1 MTDSEYLSQR
11 KELEN
16 RIAQLDAAHLNDR
29 EYMDGDHVHIDIG
42 WKSVRG
48 VICGCYIEKADGSI
62 HYYYRVSLHNH
73 LVRRAYSLRAS
84 KNRQVAEYGFELST
98 GRKNHH
104 APHAA
109 E

>member
-42 WKSVRG
+42 WKSVL
-48 VICGCYIEKADGSI
+48 SLI
-62 HYYYRVSLHNH
+62 HI
-73 LVRRAYSLRAS
+73 
-84 KNRQVAEYGFELST
+84 
-98 GRKNHH
+98 
-104 APHAA
+104 
-109 E
+109 

>member
-48 VICGCYIEKADGSI
+48 VIA
-62 HYYYRVSLHNH
+62 
-73 LVRRAYSLRAS
+73 AATS
-84 KNRQVAEYGFELST
+84 KRLTEVYT
-98 GRKNHH
+98 TTITR
-104 APHAA
+104 
-109 E
+109 

>member
-42 WKSVRG
+42 
-48 VICGCYIEKADGSI
+48 GCYLEKADGSI
-62 HYYYRVSLHNH
+62 HYYYHPLKKDGTPGKA
-73 LVRRAYSLRAS
+73 VR
-84 KNRQVAEYGFELST
+84 ST
-98 GRKNHH
+98 FVGCKLTKL
-104 APHAA
+104 
-109 E
+109 

>member
-48 VICGCYIEKADGSI
+48 
-62 HYYYRVSLHNH
+62 
-73 LVRRAYSLRAS
+73 
-84 KNRQVAEYGFELST
+84 
-98 GRKNHH
+98 
-104 APHAA
+104 
-109 E
+109 

>member
-29 EYMDGDHVHIDIG
+29 EYMDDIG

-62 HYYYRVSLHNH
+62 HYYYHPLKKDGTPGKA
-73 LVRRAYSLRAS
+73 VR
-84 KNRQVAEYGFELST
+84 ST
-98 GRKNHH
+98 FVGCKLTKL
-104 APHAA
+104 
-109 E
+109 

>member
-48 VICGCYIEKADGSI
+48 A
-62 HYYYRVSLHNH
+62 
-73 LVRRAYSLRAS
+73 AATS
-84 KNRQVAEYGFELST
+84 KRLTEVYT
-98 GRKNHH
+98 TTITR
-104 APHAA
+104 
-109 E
+109 

>member
-42 WKSVRG
+42 WKSVR
-48 VICGCYIEKADGSI
+48 SI
-62 HYYYRVSLHNH
+62 HYYYHPLKKDGTPGKA
-73 LVRRAYSLRAS
+73 VR
-84 KNRQVAEYGFELST
+84 ST
-98 GRKNHH
+98 FVGCKLTKL
-104 APHAA
+104 
-109 E
+109 

>member
-42 WKSVRG
+42 WKSVCG
-48 VICGCYIEKADGSI
+48 MICGCNGEIQGI
-62 HYYYRVSLHNH
+62 RVITLFGCMRSMM
-73 LVRRAYSLRAS
+73 V
-84 KNRQVAEYGFELST
+84 FST
-98 GRKNHH
+98 C
-104 APHAA
+104 
-109 E
+109 

>member
-1 MTDSEYLSQR
+1 MTDTEYLIQR

-48 VICGCYIEKADGSI
+48 VICGCYIEKAGGSI
-62 HYYYRVSLHNH
+62 HYYYHPLKKDGTPGKAVKRTFMGCKLTK
-73 LVRRAYSLRAS
+73 L
-84 KNRQVAEYGFELST
+84 
-98 GRKNHH
+98 
-104 APHAA
+104 
-109 E
+109 

>member
-42 WKSVRG
+42 
-48 VICGCYIEKADGSI
+48 
-62 HYYYRVSLHNH
+62 YYYHPLKKDGTPGKA
-73 LVRRAYSLRAS
+73 VR
-84 KNRQVAEYGFELST
+84 ST
-98 GRKNHH
+98 FVGCKLTKL
-104 APHAA
+104 
-109 E
+109 

>member
-42 WKSVRG
+42 WKSVRRG
-48 VICGCYIEKADGSI
+48 DL
-62 HYYYRVSLHNH
+62 RLLH
-73 LVRRAYSLRAS
+73 
-84 KNRQVAEYGFELST
+84 
-98 GRKNHH
+98 RKG
-104 APHAA
+104 
-109 E
+109 